1 MGVKLIHKLHSL
13 QSSTCF
19 SAVKMNKM
27 KTEDCDEFLKILFI
41 GDSNVGK
48 TSILR
53 RFVDGRAFDIENIH
67 IPTIGV
73 DFKIRTIVVDG
84 KVIKLQIWD
93 TAGQERFHS
102 ILPQYYRNVQ
112 GVIVVY
118 DVTVQ
123 ATFDNVTNIWLK
135 QLEENVPDL
144 KEEVSAIL
152 VGNKRD
158 LNQRK
163 VVNSTDGSEVA
174 DRFGMKFKE
183 TSAQNGYNIE
193 DTFTLMVR
201 DILQRKNH
209 KRKRERIIIIPDPQ
223 KSETKC
229 C

>member
-1 MGVKLIHKLHSL
+1 MSKVR
-13 QSSTCF
+13 
-19 SAVKMNKM
+19 
-27 KTEDCDEFLKILFI
+27 TEDCDEFLKILFI

-102 ILPQYYRNVQ
+102 ILPTYFRNVQ

-123 ATFDNVTNIWLK
+123 KSFDNVSNIWLK
-135 QLEENVPDL
+135 QLEDNVPDL
-144 KEEVSAIL
+144 REEVSTML

-163 VVNSTDGSEVA
+163 VVDSTEASEVA
-174 DRFGMKFKE
+174 DRFGMKFMGV
-183 TSAQNGYNIE
+183 S
-193 DTFTLMVR
+193 
-201 DILQRKNH
+201 
-209 KRKRERIIIIPDPQ
+209 
-223 KSETKC
+223 
-229 C
+229 